1 VKTRVAILGAGSWGS
16 TLAILLHGNGCQV
29 RVWEIDEE
37 RVAAIATTRQNTGF
51 LPDEVLIPE
60 QIEISTDLADVVR
73 DAESVVL
80 AVPSHTMRE
89 VARKLARVVAGQP
102 ILVSVAKGI
111 ENGTLKRMSEVIAEE
126 IRPDKRRGIA
136 CLSGPSIANEVLR
149 NLPATVVCAS
159 REMEVRRAGQLLFVS
174 PSFRVYS
181 NEDIIGVE
189 LGGSLKNVIALAAG
203 IGDGLG
209 LGANAKGALL
219 TRGLAEITRL
229 GVAMGAEPLT
239 FAGLSGAGDLI
250 TTCTSA
256 HSRNR
261 YVGEQIALGRSLDE
275 VLSSMVMVAEGVR
288 TTRAARE
295 LARRSGVEM
304 PITEQMHEVLFDG
317 KGPRAAI
324 ADLMEREPK
333 AEVW

>member
-1 VKTRVAILGAGSWGS
+1 MKTRVAILGAGSWGS

-317 KGPRAAI
+317 KEPRAAI

>member
-1 VKTRVAILGAGSWGS
+1 
-16 TLAILLHGNGCQV
+16 
-29 RVWEIDEE
+29 
-37 RVAAIATTRQNTGF
+37 
-51 LPDEVLIPE
+51 
-60 QIEISTDLADVVR
+60 
-73 DAESVVL
+73 
-80 AVPSHTMRE
+80 MRE

-295 LARRSGVEM
+295 LARCSGVEM

-317 KGPRAAI
+317 KEPRAAI

>member
-317 KGPRAAI
+317 KEPRAAI